1 MNDMMIE
8 KRLEEL
14 GLTLPP
20 PPPRGGLYKSCKLFG
35 TNLAYVSGCGCSIE
49 APVAGKL
56 GVDFTLEE
64 GQEHAKNCMLNVLS
78 VLKAEIGDLDR
89 VKSCVKILVFVA
101 SANDFY
107 SQPAVANGATK
118 LLGDLFGEEIGIPS
132 RSAIGVNVLPGNLP
146 VEIEAMFEL
155 RD

>member
-1 MNDMMIE
+1 MNIE
-8 KRLEEL
+8 KKLTEM

-20 PPPRGGLYKSCKLFG
+20 PPPRGGLYKSCKQFG
-35 TNLAYVSGCGCSIE
+35 TNLAYVSGCGCSLE
-49 APVAGKL
+49 TPVAGKL

-64 GQEHAKNCMLNVLS
+64 GQEHAKNAMLNVLS

-89 VKSCVKILVFVA
+89 VKICVKILVFVA

-155 RD
+155 YE

>member
-1 MNDMMIE
+1 MNIE
-8 KRLEEL
+8 KKLTEL

-20 PPPRGGLYKSCKLFG
+20 PPPRGGLYKSCKQFG

-155 RD
+155 YE

>member
-1 MNDMMIE
+1 MHIE
-8 KRLEEL
+8 KKLEAL

-35 TNLAYVSGCGCSIE
+35 TNLAYVSGCGCSIDG
-49 APVAGKL
+49 PVAGKL
-56 GVDFTLEE
+56 GIDFTLEE
-64 GQEHAKNCMLNVLS
+64 GQEHAKNAMLNVLS

-101 SANDFY
+101 SADDFY
-107 SQPAVANGATK
+107 DQPAVANGATK
-118 LLGDLFGEEIGIPS
+118 LLGELFGEEIGIPS
-132 RSAIGVNVLPGNLP
+132 RSAVGMNVLPGNLP

-155 RD
+155 CD

>member
-1 MNDMMIE
+1 MMIE

>member
-1 MNDMMIE
+1 MMIE

-20 PPPRGGLYKSCKLFG
+20 PPPRGGLYKSCKQFG

-56 GVDFTLEE
+56 GIDFTLEE

>member
-1 MNDMMIE
+1 MNIE
-8 KRLEEL
+8 KKLTEL

-20 PPPRGGLYKSCKLFG
+20 PPPRGGLYKSCKQFG

-56 GVDFTLEE
+56 GIDFTLEE

-155 RD
+155 YE